1 MHGERLACEQTTLL
15 QFLMGLWNILKMIKI
30 MIVKTVIEIKIKMKK
45 INTSVPV
52 APVPLE
58 PPTPSFRA
66 DSGGSQAD
74 DQRCRHRPDHVD
86 LEPNKLTISEVTNIT
101 ATILIILIWN

>member
-1 MHGERLACEQTTLL
+1 MICEQVHGERLACEQTTLL

-45 INTSVPV
+45 IKTSVPV

-74 DQRCRHRPDHVD
+74 YHQ
-86 LEPNKLTISEVTNIT
+86 
-101 ATILIILIWN
+101 

>member
-45 INTSVPV
+45 IKTSVPV

-74 DQRCRHRPDHVD
+74 YHQ
-86 LEPNKLTISEVTNIT
+86 
-101 ATILIILIWN
+101 

>member
-1 MHGERLACEQTTLL
+1 
-15 QFLMGLWNILKMIKI
+15 MIKI
-30 MIVKTVIEIKIKMKK
+30 MIVKTVIEIKMKK

-74 DQRCRHRPDHVD
+74 YHQ
-86 LEPNKLTISEVTNIT
+86 
-101 ATILIILIWN
+101 